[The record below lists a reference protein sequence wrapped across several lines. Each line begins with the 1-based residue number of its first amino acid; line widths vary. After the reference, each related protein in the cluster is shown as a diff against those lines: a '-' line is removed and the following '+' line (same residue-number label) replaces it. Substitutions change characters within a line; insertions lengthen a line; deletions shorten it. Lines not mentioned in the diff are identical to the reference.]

1 MTINVEDPA
10 TFEQRLIEHE
20 KSLIALMDHP
30 AQIAM
35 YVDSRVERDM
45 RAGACAKEPETV
57 EWLERELGA
66 KEGQV
71 LYDVGACSGS
81 YSLIAAKLR
90 AKVVAFEPSAINWRQ
105 LCRNAALNRADI
117 AALPIALGPKTEM
130 STLSLSSDLSG
141 AAGHTLTGNDVLGTF
156 GHSVMVWSLDDL
168 LLKFPDLPR
177 PTVMKVDTD
186 GSEIAVLE
194 GAQKTLSLVRSLMIE
209 VRSSTRESIA
219 HMLTR
224 YGFEEQSDHKRIAP
238 DTWNVE
244 YRRDPA

>member
-1 MTINVEDPA
+1 MTINVEDPQ
-10 TFEQRLIEHE
+10 TFERRLIEHE
-20 KSLIALMDHP
+20 QSLIALMDHP

-57 EWLERELGA
+57 DWLERELGA
-66 KEGQV
+66 KDGQV

-105 LCRNAALNRADI
+105 LCRNAALNKADI
-117 AALPIALGPKTEM
+117 TAMPIALGPKTEM
-130 STLSLSSDLSG
+130 STIALSSDLSG
-141 AAGHTLTGNDVLGTF
+141 AAGHVLVGNAPIVL

-177 PTVMKVDTD
+177 PTIMKVDTD
-186 GSEIAVLE
+186 GSEIAVLQ
-194 GAQKTLSLVRSLMIE
+194 GASQTLALVRSLMIE
-209 VRSSTRESIA
+209 VRSSTREAIA

-224 YGFEEQSDHKRIAP
+224 YGFEEVSDHKCIAP
-238 DTWNVE
+238 DTWNCL
-244 YRRDPA
+244 YQRTP

>member
-1 MTINVEDPA
+1 MGLTD
-10 TFEQRLIEHE
+10 
-20 KSLIALMDHP
+20 
-30 AQIAM
+30 
-35 YVDSRVERDM
+35 
-45 RAGACAKEPETV
+45 KEFN
-57 EWLERELGA
+57 
-66 KEGQV
+66 K
-71 LYDVGACSGS
+71 
-81 YSLIAAKLR
+81 
-90 AKVVAFEPSAINWRQ
+90 
-105 LCRNAALNRADI
+105 ADI
-117 AALPIALGPKTEM
+117 TAMPIALGPKTEM
-130 STLSLSSDLSG
+130 STIALSSDLSG
-141 AAGHTLTGNDVLGTF
+141 AAGHVLVGNQPIVL

-186 GSEIAVLE
+186 GSEIAVLQ
-194 GAQKTLSLVRSLMIE
+194 GASGTLALVRSLMIE